1 MPIYANID
9 DVDRQTHGVA
19 SNCGT
24 SNCVTS
30 PEFVTAESTRTS
42 PEQLQKN
49 LEALECSLDEIS
61 SVRNSCNP
69 YNKMS
74 WFHGK
79 INREEAERRLKY
91 QGDYL
96 VRSHGN
102 GQFVLS
108 CMDSGSVRHL
118 LLVDP
123 QGQIRTRD
131 RKFVSITDLVTHY
144 ATSGECIVSEGCT
157 LRIIRPV
164 PQPP

>member
-1 MPIYANID
+1 
-9 DVDRQTHGVA
+9 
-19 SNCGT
+19 
-24 SNCVTS
+24 
-30 PEFVTAESTRTS
+30 
-42 PEQLQKN
+42 
-49 LEALECSLDEIS
+49 
-61 SVRNSCNP
+61 
-69 YNKMS
+69 MS

-123 QGQIRTRD
+123 QGQVFQLIVLQKLTHVTSFDYVTGSGMTRVLLILD
-131 RKFVSITDLVTHY
+131 TSLSGITVNFIICQSEDLLSMRSF
-144 ATSGECIVSEGCT
+144 SGRLKPINYNLMKKDNDSVFLPAHLQCLEYT
-157 LRIIRPV
+157 
-164 PQPP
+164 